1 MANNETLDLL
11 QHAILVLAQDGSVKD
26 RLADAFT
33 RHLGL
38 LDPEQLPAEARPEFI
53 ALRTA
58 MSRERPLP
66 RESGARASA
75 RKMSADEAAMHA
87 ARVVKLYVMLAR
99 RAPVARRRK
108 VPERRAA
115 LVAAVNAPI
124 VKLFAAEN

>member
-11 QHAILVLAQDGSVKD
+11 QNAILVLVQDGSVKD

-33 RHLGL
+33 RYLGM
-38 LDPEQLPAEARPEFI
+38 LDPEQLPAEARLEFI

-87 ARVVKLYVMLAR
+87 ARVVRLYAMLTR
-99 RAPVARRRK
+99 RTPAARRRK